1 MSEIEKFEKVLNLE
15 KVDWR
20 NLLEQNLH
28 ISTANFAILF
38 SSENFKKENDN
49 F

>member
-1 MSEIEKFEKVLNLE
+1 MKFGKSRFTQSV
-15 KVDWR
+15 
-20 NLLEQNLH
+20 
-28 ISTANFAILF
+28 NFAMLF